1 MNYAKYRSI
10 LIYAIPFLMLLHP
23 SFVLSET
30 LQKEIFKGDT
40 TGPIIINS
48 NTFEVDNK
56 NNIVIFNGD
65 VDAKRDDLTI
75 SCQKMLLYYHG
86 QPEKQDSE
94 KDEASID
101 RIIATGEVKIRQPD
115 VGLITAEKAVYYQD
129 SEKLVLT
136 GKPVVKQ
143 GDDFLTGSMITLFLR
158 DNRSIVEGSEDNK
171 ARAVIFPKNRKR

>member
-1 MNYAKYRSI
+1 MKYAKYRSI

-30 LQKEIFKGDT
+30 PQKEIFKGDT
-40 TGPIIINS
+40 TGPIIIKS

-56 NNIVIFNGD
+56 HNIVIFTGD
-65 VDAKRDDLTI
+65 VDAKSDNLTI
-75 SCQKMLLYYHG
+75 SCQKMFLYYHG
-86 QPEKQDSE
+86 QPEKKDSE
-94 KDEASID
+94 KNDTSID
-101 RIIATGEVKIRQPD
+101 RIIATGEVEIRQSD
-115 VGLITAEKAVYYQD
+115 FGLVTAEKAVYYQD

-136 GKPVVKQ
+136 GEPVVKQ
-143 GDDFLTGSMITLFLR
+143 GDDFVTGSMITLFLS